1 MSQIKQTLTDTI
13 KVSMKAR
20 EIERVKVLRNV
31 QAVIKQIEIDR
42 RIELDDAE
50 VLEILQKQLK
60 QRHESLTIFTEN
72 GRDDLA
78 TKEQFEIDIINEY
91 MPKQMDESE
100 ITALVNAE
108 IAEQGATSMRDMG
121 SVMGILKTKT
131 AGRADPALISK
142 LVKDALQG
150 YSRRHVDKMS
160 AIFYIA
166 FYSSQLSNNRLRLKV
181 FGGFYRFNFGIN
193 IGKQWTSAIGL
204 IGVLQIFCQ
213 FFGLR

>member
-91 MPKQMDESE
+91 MPKQMDDAE

-150 YSRRHVDKMS
+150 
-160 AIFYIA
+160 
-166 FYSSQLSNNRLRLKV
+166 
-181 FGGFYRFNFGIN
+181 
-193 IGKQWTSAIGL
+193 
-204 IGVLQIFCQ
+204 
-213 FFGLR
+213 

>member
-1 MSQIKQTLTDTI
+1 MSQLKQTLTDTI
-13 KVSMKAR
+13 IVSMKAR

-42 RIELDDAE
+42 QTELDDAE

-91 MPKQMDESE
+91 MPKQMDDTELA
-100 ITALVNAE
+100 ALVNAE

-121 SVMGILKTKT
+121 SVMGVLKTKT

-142 LVKDALQG
+142 LIKEALQG
-150 YSRRHVDKMS
+150 
-160 AIFYIA
+160 
-166 FYSSQLSNNRLRLKV
+166 
-181 FGGFYRFNFGIN
+181 
-193 IGKQWTSAIGL
+193 
-204 IGVLQIFCQ
+204 
-213 FFGLR
+213 

>member
-13 KVSMKAR
+13 IVSMKAR

-42 RIELDDAE
+42 RTELDDAE

-91 MPKQMDESE
+91 MPKQMDEAE

-150 YSRRHVDKMS
+150 
-160 AIFYIA
+160 
-166 FYSSQLSNNRLRLKV
+166 
-181 FGGFYRFNFGIN
+181 
-193 IGKQWTSAIGL
+193 
-204 IGVLQIFCQ
+204 
-213 FFGLR
+213 

>member
-1 MSQIKQTLTDTI
+1 MSPLKQTLSDTI

-20 EIERVKVLRNV
+20 ELERVKVLRNV

-42 RIELDDAE
+42 QTELDDAE

-78 TKEQFEIDIINEY
+78 NKEQFEIDIINEF
-91 MPKQMDESE
+91 MPKQMDDVELA
-100 ITALVNAE
+100 ALVNAE

-150 YSRRHVDKMS
+150 
-160 AIFYIA
+160 
-166 FYSSQLSNNRLRLKV
+166 
-181 FGGFYRFNFGIN
+181 
-193 IGKQWTSAIGL
+193 
-204 IGVLQIFCQ
+204 
-213 FFGLR
+213 

>member
-1 MSQIKQTLTDTI
+1 MSQLKQTLSDNV

-20 EIERVKVLRNV
+20 ELERVKVLRNV

-42 RIELDDAE
+42 QIGLDDAQ

-78 TKEQFEIDIINEY
+78 TKEQFEIDIINEF
-91 MPKQMDESE
+91 MPKQMDDAELA
-100 ITALVNAE
+100 ALVNAE
-108 IAEQGATSMRDMG
+108 VAAQGATSMRDMG
-121 SVMGILKTKT
+121 SVMGVLKNKT

-150 YSRRHVDKMS
+150 
-160 AIFYIA
+160 
-166 FYSSQLSNNRLRLKV
+166 
-181 FGGFYRFNFGIN
+181 
-193 IGKQWTSAIGL
+193 
-204 IGVLQIFCQ
+204 
-213 FFGLR
+213 

>member
-1 MSQIKQTLTDTI
+1 MSQLKQTLTDTI
-13 KVSMKAR
+13 IVSMKAR

-42 RIELDDAE
+42 QTELDDAE

-91 MPKQMDESE
+91 MPKQMDDAELA
-100 ITALVNAE
+100 ALVNAE

-121 SVMGILKTKT
+121 SVMGVLKTKT

-142 LVKDALQG
+142 LIKDALQG
-150 YSRRHVDKMS
+150 
-160 AIFYIA
+160 
-166 FYSSQLSNNRLRLKV
+166 
-181 FGGFYRFNFGIN
+181 
-193 IGKQWTSAIGL
+193 
-204 IGVLQIFCQ
+204 
-213 FFGLR
+213 